1 MKINKLAPFI
11 LLLVLAIISL
21 SIRKGCRQAKPT
33 TTENKTKEKTEIRG
47 FNRNPAQIHYS
58 KHARC
63 RMACRHI
70 DEREILDLLHNG
82 KINYKKS
89 ELQGDDCHKKYALE
103 GISKDGQH
111 LRIIVAPCADE
122 ETIVTCIDLDT
133 EWSCDC
139 E

>member
-21 SIRKGCRQAKPT
+21 SIQKGCRLA
-33 TTENKTKEKTEIRG
+33 TENETKEKTETRG

-63 RMACRHI
+63 RMDCRHI

-89 ELQGDDCHKKYALE
+89 ELLGDDCHKKYALE